1 MVGRN
6 IVQLNGRCLYGGD
19 RYPNGGIR
27 SVEQKVDKQ
36 HGPASSVQDDVA
48 LRKWYSV
55 GDSFV
60 GRGIVG
66 VE

>member
-1 MVGRN
+1 MVGRD
-6 IVQLNGRCLYGGD
+6 IVQLNGRCLYGGY
-19 RYPNGGIR
+19 RHPYGGIR
-27 SVEQKVDKQ
+27 SVEQKVYKQ

-48 LRKWYSV
+48 RYS
-55 GDSFV
+55 GGHSFV